1 MNRYVAA
8 LVRELE
14 MVADDLQPRTIF
26 FGGGTPSILNLR
38 QWETVLGTMARL
50 GLTGADE
57 WTVEC
62 NPATLSLDKAKL
74 LRAAGVSRISMG
86 VQSLDA
92 GLLERLGRVHAAKA
106 ALAASTKLAPNFN
119 KEMDTEI

>member
-1 MNRYVAA
+1 MVNRYVAA

-14 MVADDLQPRTIF
+14 MVAADLQPRTIF

-38 QWETVLGTMARL
+38 QWETVLGAMDRL
-50 GLTGADE
+50 GLAGADE

-74 LRAAGVSRISMG
+74 LRAAGVNRISMG
-86 VQSLDA
+86 VQ
-92 GLLERLGRVHAAKA
+92 
-106 ALAASTKLAPNFN
+106 
-119 KEMDTEI
+119 

>member
-8 LVRELE
+8 LVRERE

-38 QWETVLGTMARL
+38 QWETVLCTMDRL

-62 NPATLSLDKAKL
+62 NPATLSLDKAK
-74 LRAAGVSRISMG
+74 
-86 VQSLDA
+86 
-92 GLLERLGRVHAAKA
+92 
-106 ALAASTKLAPNFN
+106 
-119 KEMDTEI
+119 